1 MAQPGEK
8 NISAFIDPK
17 VSEAFKDQCEA
28 RGITKRKAVE
38 GALRAWI
45 TMTPTEQ
52 NLWIENKTKPV
63 FSADP
68 QENEIYSLIDQGARI
83 FAEIDTK
90 IRRSEAASEKN
101 KKNRRSRG

>member
-1 MAQPGEK
+1 MANRDTKDVNAAIDYDLAEK
-8 NISAFIDPK
+8 FYAQVNERGQKVKRAVAGAIRCWIS
-17 VSEAFKDQCEA
+17 
-28 RGITKRKAVE
+28 
-38 GALRAWI
+38 
-45 TMTPTEQ
+45 MTPTEQ
-52 NLWIENKTKPV
+52 NLWIENKTKSV